1 MFCGNKHGINKANVV
16 DANQFQEGTF
26 GLCAI
31 IRNEVKYLQLRHEG

>member
-16 DANQFQEGTF
+16 DANQSQEGTF

-31 IRNEVKYLQLRHEG
+31 IRNESQVLAAAT